1 MIHLA
6 PDDFGHSLSDLFVES
21 IVQLMAANN
30 ESSEIEML
38 LLNVVTEFTRKW
50 SNVAGSQE
58 VKFDRN
64 GFIEYLL
71 KNIE

>member
-38 LLNVVTEFTRKW
+38 LLNVVT
-50 SNVAGSQE
+50 
-58 VKFDRN
+58 
-64 GFIEYLL
+64 
-71 KNIE
+71 